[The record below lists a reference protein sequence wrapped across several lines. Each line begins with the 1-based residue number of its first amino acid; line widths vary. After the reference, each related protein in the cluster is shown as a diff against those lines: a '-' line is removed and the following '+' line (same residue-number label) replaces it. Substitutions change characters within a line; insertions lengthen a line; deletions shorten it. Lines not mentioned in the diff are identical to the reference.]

1 MNNIVDVIE
10 SVHPKLSRLE
20 LNGLQDLIEIFA
32 VLSLNTA
39 SKFCPRVVD
48 DSEGSEVYINR
59 VSDLLGLS
67 RSDIRRL
74 IKGGGL
80 KINNKVIPD
89 TTTLSDLPWLDL
101 EGWRVCI
108 IKKGKN
114 EFDFILW

>member
-1 MNNIVDVIE
+1 MSSIVDIIE
-10 SVHPKLSRLE
+10 SVHPKLTKLE
-20 LNGLQDLIEIFA
+20 LNGLQDLVEIFA
-32 VLSLNTA
+32 VLGLNRLDR
-39 SKFCPRVVD
+39 FCPRVVE
-48 DSEGSEVYINR
+48 SEDLGEVYINR
-59 VSDLLGLS
+59 VADLLGLS

-80 KINNKVIPD
+80 KINNKVIPE
-89 TTTLSDLPWLDL
+89 TTPLIELPWIDL